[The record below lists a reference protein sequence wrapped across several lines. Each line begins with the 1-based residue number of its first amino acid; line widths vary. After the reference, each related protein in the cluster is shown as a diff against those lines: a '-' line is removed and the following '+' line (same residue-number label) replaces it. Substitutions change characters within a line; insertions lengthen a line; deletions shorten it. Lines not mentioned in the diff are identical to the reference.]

1 MLKYRN
7 RSLQQTLL
15 QDITDKTIYCHY
27 IKNKYLHI
35 KIMKN
40 CRKLVY
46 SINLKNLLKRLPNE
60 SRKTCSI
67 FKLKNGGVY
76 NASKFAQQERG
87 LTDAQLARSM
97 RTSAREIQSEESR
110 ALRLAR
116 EEDRREADRGAVS
129 VGVCLDDS
137 D

>member
-1 MLKYRN
+1 M
-7 RSLQQTLL
+7 
-15 QDITDKTIYCHY
+15 
-27 IKNKYLHI
+27 
-35 KIMKN
+35 
-40 CRKLVY
+40 
-46 SINLKNLLKRLPNE
+46 
-60 SRKTCSI
+60 
-67 FKLKNGGVY
+67 KNGGVY